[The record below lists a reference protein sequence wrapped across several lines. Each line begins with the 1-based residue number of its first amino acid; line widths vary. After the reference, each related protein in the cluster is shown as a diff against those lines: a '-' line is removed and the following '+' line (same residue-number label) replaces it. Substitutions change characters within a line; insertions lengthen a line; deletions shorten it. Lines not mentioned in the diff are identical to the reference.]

1 MRPKSKAIPRTLTN
15 SIQRNVQALGATYLV
30 HSFPSSIAS
39 ATCHCISIPATF
51 LPLHATTHSSVEL
64 QSPWRLS
71 LSKCSTKLFSNFW
84 MVVKFPFPPPPTQI
98 SNQVCLY
105 LPCWIYTFHCRL
117 LGLVVKFLNSW
128 QRGASSPLKTAI
140 MISFVFRVGGNG
152 WRTTSPPLHLGV
164 ITNKTQADDRRP
176 RKKVKLIIAADNF
189 GVAHF
194 FCVLSVGFRFNCS
207 QRRVCS

>member
-1 MRPKSKAIPRTLTN
+1 
-15 SIQRNVQALGATYLV
+15 
-30 HSFPSSIAS
+30 
-39 ATCHCISIPATF
+39 
-51 LPLHATTHSSVEL
+51 
-64 QSPWRLS
+64 
-71 LSKCSTKLFSNFW
+71 
-84 MVVKFPFPPPPTQI
+84 MVVKFPFPPPPPTQI

-194 FCVLSVGFRFNCS
+194 FCVLSVGFKFNCS